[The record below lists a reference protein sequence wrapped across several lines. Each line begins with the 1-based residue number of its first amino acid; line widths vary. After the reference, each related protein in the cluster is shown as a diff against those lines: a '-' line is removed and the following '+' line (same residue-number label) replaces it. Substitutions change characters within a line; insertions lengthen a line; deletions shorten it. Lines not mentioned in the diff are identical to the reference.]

1 MHGLIS
7 TWPRRLILTFVALV
21 LAFVAGV
28 IWLRYVNDSHPTN
41 TLTDADIMKYVLT
54 IPGLLAFAV
63 LTLTTAWSSSA
74 NAAAAATPEA
84 APTQAA
90 AMPATPFKAQVVGIQ
105 WLNPLVRRD
114 YPTEWQ
120 LLWTLGLAKPNKNDD
135 MVKEDPKSF
144 SSVQPVASIV
154 SNQFGRVTF
163 PRFFGGYIRE
173 TLRPLSRRYAMNG
186 DYFYTVQPEDPK
198 RWREVA
204 GMRIEFAIPTSTML
218 LPERAAQVVREQMDG
233 YFRFSDVP
241 KLSTKNT
248 PPDVHI
254 TAGGASAGF
263 ASLTA
268 ALDYL
273 QANPDKTV
281 WVMNW
286 DAPDFPKDEQMSENC
301 TLLVLAGPNY
311 DTQREPLAW
320 IGRPAQT
327 HAKDFETKPASS
339 KIHQAWEAALT
350 QAATQAGTTLGEVA
364 YVIHDAGKGEEMGK
378 RIGPFAQALTTTHAE
393 LSLMAHSFNTPNLL
407 GDMRAGTAVTNMA
420 LAIAWSHQKG
430 QPVLVAG
437 TTEVDDPVA
446 VVITPPSRAR
456 IVNPDKNWFRA
467 RGEGNAYLPWWGLHK
482 DYDWSKYMQG
492 FSD

>member
-1 MHGLIS
+1 MQALIA
-7 TWPRRLILTFVALV
+7 TWPRRLMLTLVILA
-21 LAFVAGV
+21 LAFVAGA
-28 IWLRYVNDSHPTN
+28 IWLRYVNDSNPTN
-41 TLTDADIMKYVLT
+41 TLTDADMMKYLLT
-54 IPGLLAFAV
+54 IPGLLAAAV
-63 LTLTTAWSSSA
+63 LTLSTAFSSTA
-74 NAAAAATPEA
+74 NAATTVAPEA
-84 APTQAA
+84 APSQAA
-90 AMPATPFKAQVVGIQ
+90 SAPAAPFKAQVVGVQ
-105 WLNPLVRRD
+105 WLNPLIRRD

-120 LLWTLGLAKPNKNDD
+120 LLWTLGLVKPNKNDD

-154 SNQFGRVTF
+154 SSWNGEATF
-163 PRFFGGYIRE
+163 DRFFGGYIRE
-173 TLRPLSRRYAMNG
+173 ILRPMSRRYAMNG
-186 DYFYTVQPEDPK
+186 DYFYTVQPESPEH
-198 RWREVA
+198 WREVA
-204 GMRIEFAIPTSTML
+204 GLRIEFAIPES
-218 LPERAAQVVREQMDG
+218 AALTPDQAAKFVRDGMNG
-233 YFRFSDVP
+233 YFQIADVP
-241 KLSTKNT
+241 RLSTKNV
-248 PPDVHI
+248 PVDVQIHM
-254 TAGGASAGF
+254 GGASAGF
-263 ASLTA
+263 ASLGA

-273 QANPDKTV
+273 QAHPDKTV

-320 IGRPAQT
+320 IGRTAAT
-327 HAKDFETKPASS
+327 HAKDFETKQGSS

-350 QAATQAGTTLGEVA
+350 QAATQAGTTIGNVA
-364 YVIHDAGKGEEMGK
+364 YVIHDAGKGEAMGK

-393 LSLMAHSFNTPNLL
+393 LSLMEHSFNTPSVL

-430 QPVLVAG
+430 KPVLVAG
-437 TTEVDDPVA
+437 TTDLDDPVA

-456 IVNPDKNWFRA
+456 VVNPDKNWFRA